1 MVLGAMGAEETTDD
15 CPKICPLH
23 FAPLCGKNSAGELKT
38 FSNSCEMKAK
48 NCNGK
53 NGKKNS
59 KMINKEIVTKTFAN
73 FILLKKI
80 AWDI

>member
-1 MVLGAMGAEETTDD
+1 MLLKLVLSFVASVMVLAAMGAEETTDD

-23 FAPLCGKNSAGELKT
+23 FAPLCGKNSQGELKT

-53 NGKKNS
+53 NGKKKS
-59 KMINKEIVTKTFAN
+59 K
-73 FILLKKI
+73 L
-80 AWDI
+80 